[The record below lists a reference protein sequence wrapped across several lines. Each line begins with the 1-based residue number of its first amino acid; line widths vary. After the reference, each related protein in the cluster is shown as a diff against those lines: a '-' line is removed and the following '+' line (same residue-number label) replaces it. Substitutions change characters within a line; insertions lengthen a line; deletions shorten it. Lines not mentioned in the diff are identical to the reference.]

1 MAYTY
6 TVDERYGGTYV
17 SRKAGQYDAAN
28 SLGNGYILG
37 QYQTAYGALVIS
49 GFTSDKDVYAI
60 GSQSTGTIS
69 VSASS
74 YIWDLSSTLY
84 GTSSGWWTWT
94 PTVYI
99 YNSSGQQVASGFGS
113 ASYKIDYLH
122 AGNFYV
128 GVEGATYSSSQYELS
143 YSATTA
149 FNYLPTVGSLAITGA
164 TTAGSLLT
172 LTGIFYDANGVSLA
186 NSTSGYTYSWYTSTD
201 NSTNWVLVGSGS
213 SYLLKSSDLGKYI
226 GAVISYRDDDGF
238 SELIAPLN
246 VLIPS
251 QADTTPP
258 TITYR
263 SSKTSLGLGDTALIT
278 FTLSEPSVNFTA
290 SDVTVAG
297 GTLTNFSGSGT
308 SYTATFTPAVNST
321 NNGVI
326 NVNSGVFTDAAGN
339 ANTTPM
345 TLSLTV
351 NTVPADTTPPTIAY
365 TTNKTSLSTGD
376 TALITFTLS
385 ESSVNFTASD
395 VTVTGGTLTNFSG
408 SGTSYTATFTP
419 AVNSTNNGVINVN
432 SGVFT
437 DAAGNANTTPMT
449 LSLTVNTTVSA
460 ITHGSAGADTFN
472 LTKGNDTLDGGA
484 GIDTVNVGG
493 ALNAYSIKHTNTGI
507 TLSDKGGATGLDTL
521 INIERLTFT
530 DTSLAL
536 DLDGNAGI
544 TAKILG
550 AVFGKQSVQN
560 KSFVGIGLSYLD
572 AGWTYDNLAGLAL
585 AAAGATTKDQIVTL
599 LWTNVIGS
607 PPSAQDKAPF
617 VALLENG
624 MSPGA
629 LAHLAADTAYN
640 TNNINLVGLAQTG
653 IEFTPA

>member
-351 NTVPADTTPPTIAY
+351 NT
-365 TTNKTSLSTGD
+365 
-376 TALITFTLS
+376 
-385 ESSVNFTASD
+385 
-395 VTVTGGTLTNFSG
+395 
-408 SGTSYTATFTP
+408 
-419 AVNSTNNGVINVN
+419 
-432 SGVFT
+432 
-437 DAAGNANTTPMT
+437 
-449 LSLTVNTTVSA
+449 TVSA